1 MNELF
6 SLVNS
11 ALNGEAIQTVS
22 ARELHEF
29 LESKRQFA
37 NWIQEQI
44 DSYGFIEGEDFLTN
58 LLKTPNG
65 GRPRIEYHISLDMA
79 KELSMVE
86 RNDKGKQARLYFIEC
101 ERKAKSAPMLPQT
114 FSEALRLAADLQD
127 QLALAAPKAAALDRI
142 SQADGDLCLTDA
154 AKTLG
159 MQPRRLIDWLS
170 QHRWI
175 YKRDGKGSWI
185 GYQDKIQT
193 GYLHHSEYRYFSK
206 SQQVELLNTQVLV
219 TPKGLARI
227 ARAIEEMAA

>member
-11 ALNGEAIQTVS
+11 TLNGEAIQTVS

-29 LESKRQFA
+29 LEVKSRF
-37 NWIQEQI
+37 NDWIGNRIEEFE
-44 DSYGFIEGEDFLTN
+44 FIENQDFVTFTKN
-58 LLKTPNG
+58 LVK
-65 GRPRIEYHISLDMA
+65 GRPSTEYHISLDMA

-86 RNDKGKQARLYFIEC
+86 RNEKGKQARLYFIEC
-101 ERKAKSAPMLPQT
+101 ERKAKSAPMLPQS

-159 MQPRRLIDWLS
+159 MQPRRLTDWLS
-170 QHRWI
+170 QHKWI

-206 SQQVELLNTQVLV
+206 SQQVELLSTQVLV

>member
-1 MNELF
+1 MNKLF
-6 SLVNS
+6 SLVNNTV
-11 ALNGEAIQTVS
+11 NGEAIQTVS

-29 LESKRQFA
+29 LEVKSRF
-37 NWIQEQI
+37 NDWINNRIEE
-44 DSYGFIEGEDFLTN
+44 YEFIENQDFVTFTKN
-58 LLKTPNG
+58 LVK
-65 GRPRIEYHISLDMA
+65 GRPSIEYHISLDMA

>member
-1 MNELF
+1 MNKLF
-6 SLVNS
+6 SLVNNTV
-11 ALNGEAIQTVS
+11 NGEAIQTVS

-29 LESKRQFA
+29 LEVKSRF
-37 NWIQEQI
+37 NDWINNRIEE
-44 DSYGFIEGEDFLTN
+44 YEFIENQDFVTFTKN
-58 LLKTPNG
+58 LVK
-65 GRPRIEYHISLDMA
+65 GRPSIEYHISLDMA

-159 MQPRRLIDWLS
+159 MKRTELFDWLS
-170 QHRWI
+170 GHEWI
-175 YKRDGKGSWI
+175 YKRPNGSAWI
-185 GYQDKIQT
+185 AHQPKLNS
-193 GYLHHSEYRYFSK
+193 GYLRHIERRYNNGEGGFN
-206 SQQVELLNTQVLV
+206 VTTQVVV
-219 TPKGLARI
+219 TPKGLAKL
-227 ARAIEEMAA
+227 AQLHVKEVA